1 MVATL
6 IPIFDDKM
14 AVFGYSIFTQRD
26 NFLLKPNFA
35 GTGMLDGSGVIAGLD
50 IVENMGID
58 TLSDDKDIFIEVT
71 NVSLFS
77 DIKSQCDVDP
87 KRLILLFDTS
97 VKQNEQYLARLKELK
112 DQGYALAMRK
122 LTPSNFGQYS
132 EILKLVDYALLDH
145 TKINIG
151 AARMFFEKMFPHV
164 TLCAV
169 SVDTQEDFDH
179 LKEVGGYNLY
189 EGAFFR
195 MPKVSGERETA
206 PLKANY
212 IQLLNVV
219 NDADF
224 DLTEAADVISRDTA
238 LVIELLKIVNHMTV
252 NSEITSVRHAAAM
265 LGQKELKRWINTAI
279 TKKLCADKPSE
290 ITRLSLLRARFAEN
304 LAPHFDLSGL
314 SSELFLMGLF
324 SVIDIILD
332 KTMEDALKTVKV
344 SKSIENALLKGTGDL
359 AEVLNFMTE
368 YENGNWNEVDR
379 QMLMKNID
387 MDSVYQAYI
396 ESLRWYRDL
405 LSA

>member
-58 TLSDDKDIFIEVT
+58 TLSEDKDIFIEVT

-77 DIKSQCDVDP
+77 DIRSQCNVDP

-97 VKQNEQYLARLKELK
+97 VQQNEQYLSRLKELK
-112 DQGYALAMRK
+112 EQGYGLAMRK

-132 EILKLVDYALLDH
+132 GILKLVDYALLDH

-169 SVDTQEDFDH
+169 NVDTQEDFDH

-195 MPKVSGERETA
+195 MPRVSGERETA

-304 LAPHFDLSGL
+304 LAPLFDLSGL

-332 KTMEDALKTVKV
+332 KSMEEALKTVKV

-359 AEVLNFMTE
+359 AEVLNFMSE

-387 MDSVYQAYI
+387 MDKVYQAYV